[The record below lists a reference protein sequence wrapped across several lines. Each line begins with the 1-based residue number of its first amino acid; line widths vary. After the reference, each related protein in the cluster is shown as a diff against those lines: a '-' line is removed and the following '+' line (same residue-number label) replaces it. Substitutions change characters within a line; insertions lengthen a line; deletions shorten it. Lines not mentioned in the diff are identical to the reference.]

1 MSTNA
6 LGTDFY
12 CADDVTEDLAIESD
26 PRAAYLQAMYRRLTV
41 SGLFYSDNYG
51 LGVHRFI
58 LETGLTDLEL
68 RDAIRAELLKDE
80 RTRDVKVTLSE
91 NAITIVCIPHNAA
104 SFPLTLTI
112 DRVSGALITGES

>member
-12 CADDVTEDLAIESD
+12 CADDVTEDLAIEND
-26 PRAAYLQAMYRRLTV
+26 PRAAYLQAMYRRLAV
-41 SGLFYSDNYG
+41 AGLFYSDNYG

-68 RDAIRAELLKDE
+68 RDAIRTELLKDE
-80 RTRDVKVTLSE
+80 RTRDVRVTLSE
-91 NAITIVCIPHNAA
+91 RAIAVVCVPHDAEA
-104 SFPLTLTI
+104 FPLTLTI
-112 DRVSGALITGES
+112 DRVSGALITGDS